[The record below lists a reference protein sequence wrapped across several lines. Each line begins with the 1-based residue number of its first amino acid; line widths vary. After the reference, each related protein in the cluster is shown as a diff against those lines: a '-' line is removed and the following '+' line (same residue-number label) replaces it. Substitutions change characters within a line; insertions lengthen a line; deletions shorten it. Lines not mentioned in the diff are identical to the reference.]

1 MHTVRKKLAIVN
13 RKALSIAL
21 EDIVA
26 NNAPD
31 AWQGLLVQEL
41 KRAHQMGWEEIKRRF
56 FEDGDKGIVCAHA
69 LSYLL
74 DQLMRTLYDFTTEH
88 VYPLANPTSGEKLC
102 LVATGGYGR
111 SELAPFSDIDLLFL
125 IPYKATPWAENVA
138 EYMLYV
144 LWDLGLKV
152 GHATRTPNECVHMAK
167 EDLTIQTSLLESRY
181 IWGDATLFKKASA
194 RFYKRVV
201 SGSSQKFIEQKLEE
215 RDLRHTKMGNTRYVV
230 EPNIKDGKGGLRD
243 LQTLWWIAR
252 HLYGINRANTTQP
265 NILTAAENRQFQK
278 SESFL
283 WTVRVAIHFLSN
295 RADERLTFDMQRRLS
310 EVLHYKDRPA
320 AQGVERFMKHYFL
333 VAKQVGDL
341 TRIFCAVLEAREQKT
356 FFSLLRPT
364 RKLKGFGVESG
375 RLMALNE
382 ADFAENPVLMIKI
395 FAVADQKDL
404 DIHPA
409 TLRLI
414 KQNLKK
420 ITRGV
425 RTDPKANRYFLE
437 VLTSTKQGET
447 NLRRMNE
454 AGVFGRFLPDFGRV
468 VAQMQYDMYHH
479 YTVDEHTIRAIGL
492 ITGIESGKLAED
504 HPLSTSVIQKVL
516 SRNVLY
522 VAVLLHDIAKGRGG
536 DHSLLGADIAKRVCP
551 RLGLKPSETE
561 TVAWLVRWHLLM
573 SNTAFKRDIS
583 DPKTIQDFCDIVKSP
598 ERLRLLLLLTVVD
611 IRAVGPGIW
620 NGWKGQLLRELY
632 YAAEGV
638 LMVGH
643 ATIGRNE
650 RVVHKKEQLS
660 QSLAGWSTTA
670 IKKHLARMGDAYW
683 IAEDNDTALQNA
695 ILMAST
701 DKNKKPIGIAARIE
715 EQQSMTN
722 VALYVQDH
730 PGLIARIVGALGV
743 AGASVVSAKIHTS
756 RDGMAMDNFVIQDM
770 HGETLDGERQL
781 ANLEHS
787 ILETLR
793 GKTRPKQRLGEMRI
807 FGNNDSA
814 FKVEPAVLIDNKAS
828 GRSTVLEIN
837 AKDRPGLL
845 YDLTYA
851 LYGLKI
857 SIISAHVATYGER
870 AVDVFYVQDLMG
882 AKITN
887 KVRMRNV
894 EEKLLRAVRG
904 EPIFGASK
912 TNKKMAPEN
921 TGTAA

>member
-1 MHTVRKKLAIVN
+1 MHTVRKKLAVIN
-13 RKALSIAL
+13 RKALSITL
-21 EDIVA
+21 
-26 NNAPD
+26 NNIAMHEAHD
-31 AWQGLLVQEL
+31 KWQGLLVQEL
-41 KRAHQMGWEEIKRRF
+41 KQAHQAGWDEVKRRF
-56 FEDGDKGIVCAHA
+56 FEDGDKGIVCAHT
-69 LSYLL
+69 LSYLM
-74 DQLMRTLYDFTTEH
+74 DQLMRTLYDFVTEH
-88 VYPLANPTSGEKLC
+88 VYPLANPTSGERLC

-111 SELAPFSDIDLLFL
+111 GELAPFSDIDLLFL
-125 IPYKATPWAENVA
+125 IPYKANPWAENVA
-138 EYMLYV
+138 EYMLYT

-152 GHATRTPNECVHMAK
+152 GHATRTPNECVHLAK

-181 IWGDATLFKKASA
+181 IWGDATLFKKAAA

-252 HLYGINRANTTQP
+252 HLYGINRANTNQP
-265 NILTAAENRQFQK
+265 NILTPAENRQFQK

-310 EVLHYKDRPA
+310 EALQYKDRPSA
-320 AQGVERFMKHYFL
+320 RGVERFMKHYFL

-341 TRIFCAVLEAREQKT
+341 TRIFCAVLEAREQKS

-364 RKLKGFGVESG
+364 KKLRGFGIESG
-375 RLMALNE
+375 RLVALNE
-382 ADFAENPVLMIKI
+382 SDFAENPGLMMKI
-395 FAVADQKDL
+395 FAVADHKNL

-414 KQNLKK
+414 KQNLSK
-420 ITRGV
+420 ITRSV
-425 RTDPKANRYFLE
+425 RTDPEANRYFLE
-437 VLTSTKQGET
+437 VLTSTKDGEI

-492 ITGIESGKLAED
+492 ISKIEAGTLADD
-504 HPLSTSVIQKVL
+504 HPLSTDVIQKVL

-536 DHSLLGADIAKRVCP
+536 DHSLLGAEVAERICP
-551 RLGLKPSETE
+551 RLGLKAPETE

-573 SNTAFKRDIS
+573 SNTAFKRDLS

-611 IRAVGPGIW
+611 IRAVGPGVW

-632 YAAEGV
+632 YAAESV
-638 LMVGH
+638 LMAGH

-650 RVVHKKEQLS
+650 RVKYKKETLAT
-660 QSLAGWSTTA
+660 SLGGWSHAT
-670 IKKHLARMGDAYW
+670 IKKHQARMGDAYW
-683 IAEDNDTALQNA
+683 IAEDDDTLLQNA
-695 ILMAST
+695 HLMADT
-701 DKNKKPIGIAARIE
+701 DKAEQPIGIAVRVE

-743 AGASVVSAKIHTS
+743 ASASVMSAKIHTS
-756 RDGMAMDNFVIQDM
+756 RDGMAMDNFIVQDM
-770 HGETLDGERQL
+770 NGETLDGSHQI
-781 ANLEHS
+781 AALEHS

-793 GKTRPKQRLGEMRI
+793 GKTRPKQRLGKKRI
-807 FGNNDSA
+807 FGNKDSA
-814 FKVEPAVLIDNKAS
+814 FKVAPAVLIDNKAS
-828 GRSTVLEIN
+828 GRSTVIEIN

-870 AVDVFYVQDLMG
+870 AVDVFYVQDLLG
-882 AKITN
+882 GKITN

-904 EPIFGASK
+904 EPIFGAPKPKKK
-912 TNKKMAPEN
+912 TTSQQ
-921 TGTAA
+921 TGSAA